1 MAIIS
6 TCAKLF
12 SGFDASCDSP
22 VRQYFQQ
29 AVLINKS
36 DIETLT
42 ITKTDTQTSPPTC
55 QYFVEFSLKVD
66 TTGYVFQ
73 GSEAGSNFFGSFD
86 KTRSDLGFPQYV
98 HNVQVL
104 ATGISEQIKCIVDS
118 LDKGSFIAALQ
129 LKDGTVEIY
138 GAENGLSTG
147 DYSNN
152 IQEGGGGAPILLS
165 SLENSPENNLPLVYK
180 SASPGGEGADFDSA
194 FSNPS

>member
-1 MAIIS
+1 MAIVS

-29 AVLINKS
+29 AVLINKA
-36 DIETLT
+36 DIETLE
-42 ITKTDTQTSPPTC
+42 ITKIDEGTDPPTC
-55 QYFVEFSLKVD
+55 NYNVQFGLKAG
-66 TTGYVFQ
+66 TTGYRFQ
-73 GSEAGSNFFGSFD
+73 GPEAGSNFFGSFD
-86 KTRSDLGFPQYV
+86 KSRSDLGFSQYI

-104 ATGISEQIKCIVDS
+104 VTGISEQIKCIVDS

-147 DYSNN
+147 DYTYN

-165 SLENSPENNLPLVYK
+165 SLEIAPENNLPLVYK
-180 SASPGGEGADFDSA
+180 SSTPDGEGADFDSA
-194 FSNPS
+194 FANLI